1 MHRICVYLG
10 SREGNSP
17 HYRQLA
23 EALGEAIAQRGWGLV
38 YGGAR
43 AGLMGALAD
52 AALAAG
58 GEVIGIIPQA
68 LVRNEKAHDSLTRL
82 IEVEDMHERKAQM
95 AALADAFI
103 TLPGGIGTLEELFET
118 WTWQYLGFH
127 AKPIA
132 VLDSDGFYT
141 PLLEFLD
148 RTVEAGFLN
157 ADTRTRLISEREIS
171 PLLDR
176 LTPDAG
182 MPALR

>member
-10 SREGNSP
+10 SREGASP
-17 HYRQLA
+17 HHRQQA
-23 EALGEAIAQRGWGLV
+23 EALGAAIAERGWGLV

-58 GEVIGIIPQA
+58 GEVVGVIPQA
-68 LVRNEKAHDSLTRL
+68 LVRNEKAHTGLTRL
-82 IEVEDMHERKAQM
+82 IEVADMHERKAQM
-95 AALADAFI
+95 AALADGFV

-118 WTWQYLGFH
+118 WTWQYLRFH

-132 VLDSDGFYT
+132 VLDSDGFYA

-148 RTVEAGFLN
+148 RTVEAGFLD
-157 ADTRTRLISEREIS
+157 ADTRARLISEREIT

-176 LTPDAG
+176 LAPSSGEQA
-182 MPALR
+182 